1 MTRRFIF
8 SLISHTRAKVSHMDT
23 LTAKSEAT
31 YAAIIEAAL
40 DMAAADGIGRLSLG
54 ELAKRTGISKSG
66 VFSRVGSLEALQA
79 AVLDEYDRR
88 FVAEVVLPTLQLPQG
103 LPRLTAQVGL
113 WIRRACDEALRSACL
128 YTAGAFE
135 FDDQQGPLRV
145 RLQQGALVWRA
156 SLRKT
161 ILQAMEAGHLRPDT
175 DPGQLV
181 FEIYSLVVGLMH
193 DTRFLRDE
201 DAPRHMQR
209 AFNRLISTYKSFNE
223 V

>member
-1 MTRRFIF
+1 
-8 SLISHTRAKVSHMDT
+8 MDT

-31 YAAIIEAAL
+31 FAAIIDAAME
-40 DMAAADGIGRLSLG
+40 MAAADGIGKLSLG

-66 VFSRVGSLEALQA
+66 VFSRVGSLEALQE

-88 FVAEVVLPTLQLPQG
+88 FSAEIFLPVLHLPRG
-103 LPRLTAQVGL
+103 LPRLTAMVGN
-113 WIRRACDEALRSACL
+113 WSRRACDEALRSACL

-135 FDDQQGPLRV
+135 FDDHDGPLRD
-145 RLQQGALVWRA
+145 RLQKGAMHWRA

-161 ILQAMEAGHLRPDT
+161 ILQAMEAGQLRPDT
-175 DPGQLV
+175 DPEQLV
-181 FEIYSLVVGLMH
+181 YEIYSLIVGLVH
-193 DTRFLRDE
+193 DTRFLRD
-201 DAPRHMQR
+201 DTALKHMQR

>member
-1 MTRRFIF
+1 
-8 SLISHTRAKVSHMDT
+8 MDT

-31 YAAIIEAAL
+31 YAAIIAAAM
-40 DMAAADGIGRLSLG
+40 DMAAAEGIGKLSLG

-66 VFSRVGSLEALQA
+66 VFSRVGSLESLQA

-88 FVAEVVLPTLQLPQG
+88 FAAEVFLPTLHLPRG
-103 LPRLTAQVGL
+103 LPRLTAQVMN
-113 WIRRACDEALRSACL
+113 WSQRSCDEALRAACL

-135 FDDQQGPLRV
+135 YDDQHGPVRD
-145 RLQQGALVWRA
+145 RLQQGAVAWRA

-161 ILQAMEAGHLRPDT
+161 ILQAMEAGQLRPDT
-175 DPGQLV
+175 DPEQLV
-181 FEIYSLVVGLMH
+181 YEIYSLIVGLVH
-193 DTRFLRDE
+193 DTRFLHEER
-201 DAPRHMQR
+201 ALRHMQR